1 MAHGTSACWTTAAH
15 ATFPIVRIAGTAQ
28 EICGIGFFI
37 SPRGFFLTCLHTF
50 EEAPRAP
57 HLAALSLDLDN
68 LTVIEALNL
77 TFGVHDFDAVLCQF
91 PKVKPRGC
99 LTLANAPPAQHDEE
113 LTILGYRS
121 QVLSNEPSAR
131 PECEVVQSGM
141 LWRIDDYKEFGGRVL
156 PAIASESGLSLGFRG
171 APVLN
176 DRGEVV
182 AMHSHS
188 AAHPA
193 RGFSRS
199 KVAIHV
205 SVDALIKMIAVAS
218 TVQLQ

>member
-1 MAHGTSACWTTAAH
+1 MTLGTSACRAGAAH
-15 ATFPIVRIAGTAQ
+15 ATFPIVRIAGSAR
-28 EICGIGFFI
+28 EICGTGFFV

-57 HLAALSLDLDN
+57 YLAALSSSLNDL
-68 LTVIEALNL
+68 TAIEAANL

-91 PKVKPRGC
+91 PNVRPAECLHIANEPPFERG
-99 LTLANAPPAQHDEE
+99 EE
-113 LTILGYRS
+113 LTILGYASR
-121 QVLSNEPSAR
+121 VLDKEPGAR
-131 PECEVVQSGM
+131 PDCAVVQSEM
-141 LWRIDDYKEFGGRVL
+141 LGSIDDYKDFGGRL
-156 PAIASESGLSLGFRG
+156 FPAIASEPELQPGFRG

-188 AAHPA
+188 AVHPLS
-193 RGFSRS
+193 RFGRS
-199 KVAIHV
+199 KVAVHV

-218 TVQLQ
+218 TMQLQ

>member
-28 EICGIGFFI
+28 EICGTGFFV

-57 HLAALSLDLDN
+57 YLAALSSSLDN
-68 LTVIEALNL
+68 LTAIGAPNL

-91 PKVKPRGC
+91 PNVRPSEC
-99 LTLANAPPAQHDEE
+99 LTLANEPPFERGEE
-113 LTILGYRS
+113 LSILGYAS
-121 QVLSNEPSAR
+121 QVLRNEPGVR
-131 PECEVVQSGM
+131 PDCEIVQSEV
-141 LWRIDDYKEFGGRVL
+141 LWSIDDYKEFGGRL
-156 PAIASESGLSLGFRG
+156 FPAIASEPELKPGFRG

-182 AMHSHS
+182 GMHSHS
-188 AAHPA
+188 AAHSLS
-193 RGFSRS
+193 RFGRS
-199 KVAIHV
+199 KVAVHV
-205 SVDALIKMIAVAS
+205 KVDALIKMIAVAS
-218 TVQLQ
+218 TMQLQ